1 MQRGFTLIEMLLV
14 LAIIGILSSV
24 VFVMVGDSD
33 DAKKTS
39 VMSTAKSSLGFA
51 QVCKF
56 KGWDLKEPS
65 SLDGSS
71 SGDVIC
77 SGSTAGDESLEE
89 WAEITVDGCEYSDI
103 VSGSWDY
110 AIDCSGAGLGKVE
123 CSASDGS
130 CKWN

>member
-14 LAIIGILSSV
+14 LALIGILSSV
-24 VFVMVGDSD
+24 VFIMVGDSD

-56 KGWDLKEPS
+56 KGWDLKEP
-65 SLDGSS
+65 DNPTGKGG
-71 SGDVIC
+71 GDKIC
-77 SGSTAGDESLEE
+77 SGGSGDESLEE

-103 VSGSWDY
+103 VPGNWDY
-110 AIDCSGAGLGKVE
+110 AIDCGAGLGKVE
-123 CSASDGS
+123 CSASNGS
-130 CKWN
+130 CEWN